1 MNDIKEKLVN
11 LIYKMTYE
19 FNSKDKNFEKNYAQA
34 FQIFDCEIPIYKEFP
49 GLENENVTSIIEGLE
64 NENATSNMEES
75 SKALEGNFDII
86 SRKRKLFKT
95 TSRGR
100 KSKIDQTK
108 IHNKTAKDN
117 VLRKVNVCFLKFVI
131 ELANIIVTYF
141 GFKGKFIDLEQNFKI
156 NITKKLLKKL
166 KSFTF
171 EQLLCINNSK
181 KYRKHSSNE
190 NEIFCK
196 KVIENENIKEIF
208 SEKYMTIL
216 AIFLKSQRNI
226 KVGGYDIYLPPKI
239 KMFDTFLLSIKNKYK
254 NDNSYI
260 EKIQKVIQEFKEEY
274 LVIKNI
280 FCDT

>member
-274 LVIKNI
+274 LVIKKYLL
-280 FCDT
+280 